1 MGHLRCTGQSGR
13 KHARV
18 AEHNPYY
25 DGRTVFA
32 LAVAQ
37 LRPGDIVLTRNR
49 RDPDNKGR
57 KQSAVIA
64 AAGRSNFS
72 HAAICSQPPTLI
84 EAIGP
89 GVSTLSI
96 AKSFYHAECDVR
108 VLRYADAP
116 IARRA
121 AAKAGLF
128 LGKGYSVPMAIKSI
142 SPAAADASTPMT
154 ETFCSALV
162 AAAYRAAGA
171 PEFQSINPYR
181 TTPGDLTRM
190 TFLEDVT
197 AQVSRPMLAPQ
208 NVEELTALDGERR
221 PSPFD
226 GQAKALFALH
236 ATAADDVEAFIQTWD
251 LPLQTPTTFF
261 ETLEFLVTALRWA
274 TEGDDP
280 LKQLYLPAL
289 RSIDRKLAHAFE
301 ASDLRRMN
309 AVADALDTDSM
320 ARDLRESFEPN
331 PDIDVPAMRALLDAT
346 AGQIASRGWVL
357 EEAHRNAGLSLVW
370 DRWCDLTAGSIEVL
384 RARQRVLREVLGR
397 IDPARPSAG

>member
-1 MGHLRCTGQSGR
+1 
-13 KHARV
+13 V
-18 AEHNPYY
+18 PEHNPYY

-32 LAVAQ
+32 LQAAQ
-37 LRPGDIVLTRNR
+37 LHPGDIVLTRNR
-49 RDPDNKGR
+49 HGFDDKGC
-57 KQSAVIA
+57 KQSAIIA

-96 AKSFYHAECDVR
+96 ANTFYHAAGDVR
-108 VLRYADAP
+108 VLRYADETV
-116 IARRA
+116 ARRA

-142 SPAAADASTPMT
+142 SPAAANASTPMIQ
-154 ETFCSALV
+154 TFCSALV
-162 AAAYRAAGA
+162 AAVYRSAGA

-181 TTPGDLTRM
+181 TTPGAFTRM

-197 AQVSRPMLAPQ
+197 ELVSLPMLAPQ

-236 ATAADDVEAFIQTWD
+236 AIVADDVEALIGTWD
-251 LPLQTPTTFF
+251 LPLQVPTTFF
-261 ETLEFLVTALRWA
+261 ETLQFLVTALRSA
-274 TEGDDP
+274 SEDHDRS
-280 LKQLYLPAL
+280 KQLYLPAL
-289 RSIDRKLAHAFE
+289 RSIDRKLAEAFE
-301 ASDLRRMN
+301 VSDLQRMT
-309 AVADALDTDSM
+309 ALACALDYDSIE
-320 ARDLRESFEPN
+320 RNLRESFKPN
-331 PDIDVPAMRALLDAT
+331 PDIDVQALRSLLDAT

-357 EEAHRNAGLSLVW
+357 EDEHRHYGLSLAW
-370 DRWCDLTAGSIEVL
+370 DCWCSLTASSIELL
-384 RARQRVLREVLGR
+384 RARQISLREVLTR
-397 IDPARPSAG
+397 IGSAP